1 VVKLALIR
9 HGTTDWNRR
18 KIVQGKTDIPLDELG
33 REEVAG
39 WSLAPAFKVYKWI
52 SSPLSRA
59 TTTAFIL
66 SGEKPRTDKR
76 LTEMSWGEWEGR
88 VLDELRQ
95 ELGDLMAVREAKGLD
110 FKGPDGESPREVQ
123 CRVMPLLKEIAS
135 SGDDT
140 LAVCHKGVIRAI
152 FAMADSWNMVDKPKH
167 KLRDGCLQLFE
178 LDACGHP
185 KISQLN
191 IDMTT

>member
-1 VVKLALIR
+1 
-9 HGTTDWNRR
+9 
-18 KIVQGKTDIPLDELG
+18 
-33 REEVAG
+33 
-39 WSLAPAFKVYKWI
+39 
-52 SSPLSRA
+52 
-59 TTTAFIL
+59 
-66 SGEKPRTDKR
+66 
-76 LTEMSWGEWEGR
+76 EMSWGEWEGR

-95 ELGDLMAVREAKGLD
+95 ELGDLMAILEAEGLD
-110 FKGPDGESPREVQ
+110 FKGPNGESPREVQ
-123 CRVMPLLKEIAS
+123 RRVMPLLKEIAS
-135 SGDDT
+135 SGNDT

-152 FAMADSWNMVDKPKH
+152 FAMADNWSMVDKPKH